1 MLIWESSAHTVVKF
15 SQCLGISEGREKRA
29 EARTKVVLLF
39 KEKRKGLTMR
49 TKRPSS
55 GKQEENPKRVV
66 LLGRGSKETPV
77 SQEGSGGLKH
87 MHWLGRPSALVCEFR
102 PAGLSCGRMTL

>member
-1 MLIWESSAHTVVKF
+1 MLIWESSAHTVV

-55 GKQEENPKRVV
+55 GRQEENPKRVV